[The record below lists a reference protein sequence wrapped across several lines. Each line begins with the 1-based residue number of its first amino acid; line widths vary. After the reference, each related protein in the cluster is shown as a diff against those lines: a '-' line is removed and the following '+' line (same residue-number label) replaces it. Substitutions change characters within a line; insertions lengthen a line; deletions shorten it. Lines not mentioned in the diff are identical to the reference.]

1 MHGPTSTTVHNLQRC
16 EQPAVESLYKP
27 QTMRASTSV
36 FLSSGHR
43 RCTLTVAFNL
53 KSTVYGH
60 KQTDIHTCLAM
71 HPLVWGSLRLV
82 PIIGIV
88 WEFISILQDFRTP
101 AIDQSYW
108 SIYDL
113 IS

>member
-1 MHGPTSTTVHNLQRC
+1 MHDPTSVHNLHHC

-27 QTMRASTSV
+27 QAMHASISV
-36 FLSSGHR
+36 FLSSGR
-43 RCTLTVAFNL
+43 RCCTLTVAFNL
-53 KSTVYGH
+53 KLTVYGH
-60 KQTDIHTCLAM
+60 KQTNIHTCLAM

-88 WEFISILQDFRTP
+88 WEFIGILQDFRTP